1 MNMNKQVDPAVLERL
16 RKILALA
23 NCDAATQGEVESA
36 LARAKEL
43 ATKHNLELSTLDL
56 STPEKAKGAI
66 DIEHTHTQLRTKY
79 EQIYHRYIYNVIN
92 KVFGVAIIRS
102 MHRSHGVA
110 AGNVVVGQLHMIGDP
125 FDVAIAKAVFP
136 WLEDVFA
143 KTYQRFVNEG
153 KLTRAHADKH
163 GCYQGIAMG
172 IQEMNRREE
181 AKVANPN
188 AYALVV
194 RSKDALIAART
205 AEIFPHMNREK
216 SRPVLRS
223 NLARELGYQE
233 GSKINLKQ
241 VGSAKAAGA
250 IA

>member
-1 MNMNKQVDPAVLERL
+1 MNMNKEVDPAVIERL

-56 STPEKAKGAI
+56 STPEKAAGAI
-66 DIEHTHTQLRTKY
+66 NIEHTHTQLRTKY

-92 KVFGVAIIRS
+92 RVFGVAVIRM

-110 AGNVVVGQLHMIGDP
+110 AGNVVISQLHLIGDP
-125 FDVAIAKAVFP
+125 FDVAIAKAVFS

-172 IQEMNRREE
+172 IMEMNRREE
-181 AKVANPN
+181 AKIANPN

-194 RSKDALIAART
+194 RSKADLILAKQN
-205 AEIFPHMNREK
+205 EVFPKMNKDK
-216 SRPVLRS
+216 SRPVRRS

-241 VGSAKAAGA
+241 VGAGRAAGA
-250 IA
+250 LN